1 MNACSANCGWC
12 GRCTDALE
20 GGPEQKEYV
29 FCDEC
34 HQDAFY
40 PVSLPF
46 GVFCSHA
53 CADIAEAK
61 FTEGMK
67 RRGFMEVQPQL
78 VENES

>member
-1 MNACSANCGWC
+1 MNACSSRCGYC
-12 GRCTDALE
+12 GRCTDAHEALSE
-20 GGPEQKEYV
+20 PREYL

-46 GVFCSHA
+46 GVFCSHG

-61 FTEGMK
+61 FIERMARK
-67 RRGFMEVQPQL
+67 GFMTSEYPKASGQ
-78 VENES
+78 